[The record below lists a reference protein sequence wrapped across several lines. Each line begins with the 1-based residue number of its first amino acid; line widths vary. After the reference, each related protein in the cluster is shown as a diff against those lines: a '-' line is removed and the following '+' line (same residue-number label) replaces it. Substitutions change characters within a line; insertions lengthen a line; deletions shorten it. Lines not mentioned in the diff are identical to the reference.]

1 MNIGIVTQARMTSTR
16 LPGKVLKPVLDKPLL
31 QYHLEQLQRVQL
43 ADRIIVATTINA
55 TDNPII
61 EWCDRLAIAYYRG
74 SENDVLSRYYHAA
87 KTYQIDPIIRVTSD
101 CPLIDP
107 EIVDCL
113 IQNYLDRQ
121 PPVDYLSN
129 CLERTYPRGMDAEI
143 FSFKSLKEAFQEA
156 TAQPDREHVT
166 PFIYRQPQRY
176 RIAHLKDK
184 EDNSHHRWTV
194 DTPEDFQLIK
204 KIIIS
209 LSLETQDFSLKNYL
223 NSIEKHPEWSKINQA
238 IEQKIYGE

>member
-16 LPGKVLKPVLDKPLL
+16 LPGKVLKTVLDKPLL
-31 QYHLEQLQRVQL
+31 QYHLEQLQQVRL
-43 ADRIIVATTINA
+43 ADRIIVATTTNA

-61 EWCDRLAIAYYRG
+61 QWCDRLAIAYYRG

-107 EIVDCL
+107 EIVDRL
-113 IQNYLDRQ
+113 IQSYLDSQ
-121 PPVDYLSN
+121 PPVDYFSN

-143 FSFKSLKEAFQEA
+143 FSFKSLEEAFQEA

-184 EDNSHHRWTV
+184 KNNSHHRWTV
-194 DTPEDFQLIK
+194 DTPEDFQLIE
-204 KIIIS
+204 KIIKS
-209 LSLETQDFSLKNYL
+209 LSRSEEKLTFKNCLILLEN
-223 NSIEKHPEWSKINQA
+223 HPEWSKINTH
-238 IEQKIYGE
+238 IEQKKYGQ